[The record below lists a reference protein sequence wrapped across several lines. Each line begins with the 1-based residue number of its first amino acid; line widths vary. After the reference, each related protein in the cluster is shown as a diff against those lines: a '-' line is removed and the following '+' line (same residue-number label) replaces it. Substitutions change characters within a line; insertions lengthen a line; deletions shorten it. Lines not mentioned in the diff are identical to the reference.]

1 MVIYLP
7 LGYKDFRQH
16 FEMEILRESLK
27 QLFKKKIISLSRNYA
42 YVVIFKF
49 PKSPVSE

>member
-27 QLFKKKIISLSRNYA
+27 HLLKKIISLSRNYA
-42 YVVIFKF
+42 YIVIFKF

>member
-27 QLFKKKIISLSRNYA
+27 QLFKKK
-42 YVVIFKF
+42 
-49 PKSPVSE
+49 KSFL